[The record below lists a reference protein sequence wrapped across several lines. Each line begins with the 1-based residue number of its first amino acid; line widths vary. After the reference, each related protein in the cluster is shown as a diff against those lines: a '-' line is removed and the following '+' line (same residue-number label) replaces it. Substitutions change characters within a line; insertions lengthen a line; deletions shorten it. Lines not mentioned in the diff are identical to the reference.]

1 MSFSSKAKEYREEFI
16 SQSAVVTETD
26 SYFISTYVN
35 LNNKDFRP
43 EGFSGQFIPGKIYIF
58 RYNPKSTNG
67 IEKNGFINRMPIL
80 LVFEVRKT
88 KDLNNVL
95 YGVDLIATPPDERA
109 KILERIYDYSRETI
123 ESNIEMSEKSG
134 NQLPINLSSDNVKGL
149 LQGTGYIGSLNGF
162 TISSISDPYIV
173 DYDDWVKIPYLS
185 MALIQGSS
193 PNEIYN
199 QYRSKLKDNS
209 NLEDKK
215 K

>member
-1 MSFSSKAKEYREEFI
+1 MSFSSKAKEYRDEFI
-16 SQSAVVTETD
+16 SQSEIVTKTD

-35 LNNKDFRP
+35 LNNKDFTP

-80 LVFEVRKT
+80 LVFEVRKA

-123 ESNIEMSEKSG
+123 ESNIEMSERSG

-162 TISSISDPYIV
+162 TISSISAPYIV

>member
-16 SQSAVVTETD
+16 SQSEVVTKTD

-35 LNNKDFRP
+35 LNNKDFSP

-80 LVFEVRKT
+80 LVFEVRKY

-109 KILERIYDYSRETI
+109 KILERIYDYSKETI
-123 ESNIEMSEKSG
+123 ESNIEMSKKSG
-134 NQLPINLSSDNVKGL
+134 SQLPINLSGDNVKGL
-149 LQGTGYIGSLNGF
+149 LQGTGYAGSLNGF
-162 TISSISDPYIV
+162 TVSSISDPYIV
-173 DYDDWVKIPYLS
+173 DYADWVKIPYLS

-199 QYRSKLKDNS
+199 QYRSKLKDSS
-209 NLEDKK
+209 NLQDKK